1 MSGEDKAAGIDLA
14 SLEEAFSGSEDVL
27 AQMLGLFVEQAT
39 ERVELLD
46 MRLAG
51 GDQAGART
59 LLHSLINIS
68 GAVRAYAMSELAKA
82 VGDAVKA
89 DDREAAL
96 ARAALL
102 RAEAGLVIGQ
112 ARALLA
118 AAGENPADMWKRVRG
133 SL

>member
-1 MSGEDKAAGIDLA
+1 
-14 SLEEAFSGSEDVL
+14 
-27 AQMLGLFVEQAT
+27 
-39 ERVELLD
+39 
-46 MRLAG
+46 
-51 GDQAGART
+51 

-68 GAVRAYAMSELAKA
+68 VAAVRGLRHERTAKA
-82 VGDAVKA
+82 GGEAGTA